1 MSDETEAQPV
11 EIEAPETEVAD
22 APLVAEAPKTE
33 PERPWKRLPPAEKP
47 DNRIPYE
54 RFHEVNLKAN
64 TYKAQVEERDARIH
78 AYEER
83 EAKLSA
89 IKSPDDIKMGDY
101 TDADLYLRDRDKAN
115 AAAVLRQ
122 FEDAQA
128 QKERDRLVGQHQA
141 QLVQTYEKNLG
152 EAFKRNP
159 EIKEASDFIDRLAS
173 EHNLKP
179 HPDIAYELMIDE
191 NLGELL
197 FDIATNQELLTEMYR
212 GNPNDF
218 IRKLHKMSARI
229 DREARYATKAPVAD
243 GGDPVVALDVQKK
256 AIGAAIPTQVSG
268 GSATVRKDPGKM
280 SNAEYRVWRAKI
292 NK

>member
-11 EIEAPETEVAD
+11 EIEAPE
-22 APLVAEAPKTE
+22 AEAAHAPVTETPKTE

-54 RFHEVNLKAN
+54 RFHEVNLEKN
-64 TYKAQVEERDARIH
+64 TYKTELEQARSRLKEF
-78 AYEER
+78 EER
-83 EAKLSA
+83 ESKLSA

-122 FEDAQA
+122 FEDAQT
-128 QKERDRLVGQHQA
+128 QKERDRLAGQHQA
-141 QLVQTYEKNLG
+141 QLVQTYEKNLS

-159 EIKEASDFIDRLAS
+159 EIKEASDFIDRLAT

-229 DREARYATKAPVAD
+229 DREARYAPKAPAGD
-243 GGDPVVALDVQKK
+243 DADPVTALDVQRK
-256 AIGAAIPTQVSG
+256 AIDAAIPVQVSG
-268 GSATVRKDPGKM
+268 GSVAAKKDPGKM
-280 SNAEYRVWRAKI
+280 SNAEYRVWRAKTS
-292 NK
+292 NR